1 MNSKGSVVI
10 ISGPSGSG
18 KGTTVKAMLSQRKQ
32 VRLSVS
38 ATTRSPR
45 PGEEN
50 GREYFFLTKDE
61 FEKRIQN
68 GDMLEHAQYCDN
80 LYGTPKEYITSCTEK
95 GEDVILEIEVQG
107 GMQVKSKLPQ
117 AISIFLIPPDRE
129 TLEKR
134 LRGRGTESEDVIL
147 QRLKRADEEL
157 QYADKYDYVVVCG
170 EMQKCVDDIFAI
182 IDSKKLESENMIDYI
197 KENF

>member
-1 MNSKGSVVI
+1 MNNKGSVVI

-38 ATTRSPR
+38 ATTRPPR

-80 LYGTPKEYITSCTEK
+80 LYGTPKEYITLCTEK

-117 AISIFLIPPDRE
+117 AISIFLIPPDRKS
-129 TLEKR
+129 LEKR